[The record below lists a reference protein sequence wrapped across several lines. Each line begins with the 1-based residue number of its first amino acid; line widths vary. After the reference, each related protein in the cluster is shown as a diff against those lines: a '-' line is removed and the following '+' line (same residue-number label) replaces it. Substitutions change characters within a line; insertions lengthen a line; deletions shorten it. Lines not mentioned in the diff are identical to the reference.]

1 MKYCNKALLCLILCL
16 FVLIGTSCGISNKK
30 VDYYLNQNNYI
41 EVSGTITHIFF
52 DEDKEALY
60 LGFSELSK
68 KLDDTS
74 FKIVGDSYS
83 VVVAYKETIQL
94 GKTATFV
101 TAPKYF
107 GDGYVMP
114 IVSLTIDDNEIL
126 SYETG
131 FSNFIDWLKK

>member
-1 MKYCNKALLCLILCL
+1 MKYCNKALLCLTLCL
-16 FVLIGTSCGISNKK
+16 FVLIGTSCGISNKM
-30 VDYYLNQNNYI
+30 VDYYLNRNNYI
-41 EVSGTITHIFF
+41 EVSGTITHIVFN
-52 DEDKEALY
+52 EEKETLY

-83 VVVAYKETIQL
+83 IVVTYKETIQI
-94 GKTATFV
+94 GKVATFV

-131 FSNFIDWLKK
+131 FSNFIDWLK